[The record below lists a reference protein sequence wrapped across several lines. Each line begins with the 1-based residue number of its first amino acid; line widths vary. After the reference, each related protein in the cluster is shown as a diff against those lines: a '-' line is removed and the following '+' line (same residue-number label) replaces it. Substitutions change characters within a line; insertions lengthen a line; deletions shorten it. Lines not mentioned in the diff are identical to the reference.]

1 MQFPNPRELHKYVP
15 IVLIIDSVLLLASY
29 VAPGKTS
36 SSSVMELETN
46 ELHVYCDRCCLFT
59 DATTRL
65 VESPQRPHDQYL
77 RAVRG
82 PDVSRMKQLGKKC
95 CVHNYAINHR
105 FS

>member
-15 IVLIIDSVLLLASY
+15 IVLIIDSVLLLAPY

-82 PDVSRMKQLGKKC
+82 PDVSRMKQLGKNA
-95 CVHNYAINHR
+95 VYI
-105 FS
+105 SMP